1 MTKPTDHAPIDWEE
15 EAERVAAQSLASGD
29 PTGWFEQ
36 LYAAGE
42 SGRVAMPW
50 NRAEPHPLLVDWA
63 EKRQLTGGRRQAVV
77 VGCGL
82 GADAEYIAG
91 LGFDTVGF
99 DISDTAVRIA
109 RQRYP
114 GSSVRFVAADLLDPP
129 PEWLGAF
136 DLVVEIITV
145 QALPD
150 PPRRQAITNVSRLV
164 GPAGTLLVIAAVHH
178 DDRPPDANPPW
189 PLRRDEIEAFAT
201 DGLEIAQ
208 LEVVPFR
215 ETNEKRW
222 RAELRR
228 R

>member
-1 MTKPTDHAPIDWEE
+1 MTKPPIDWEE
-15 EAERVAAQSLASGD
+15 EEERVAAQSLASGD

-36 LYAAGE
+36 LYAAGA
-42 SGRVAMPW
+42 SGRVTMPW
-50 NRAEPHPLLVDWA
+50 NRAEAHPLLVEWA
-63 EKRQLTGGRRQAVV
+63 EKRQLNGGGRRALV

-82 GADAEYIAG
+82 GADAEYIAAR
-91 LGFDTVGF
+91 GFDTVGF

-109 RQRYP
+109 RQRHP
-114 GSSVRFVAADLLDPP
+114 ESAVRYVAADLLDPP
-129 PEWLGAF
+129 PEWLRAF

-164 GPAGTLLVIAAVHH
+164 GPAGTLLAIAAVHDGDH
-178 DDRPPDANPPW
+178 PADANPPW

-201 DGLEIAQ
+201 DGLHVAQ
-208 LEVVPFR
+208 IELVPLP
-215 ETNEKRW
+215 EDPNEKRW
-222 RAELRR
+222 RAEFRR